1 MKMYLLIAARNLIQA
16 RRRTLLIGSA
26 LAMVTMLLV
35 LLLALSQALTDTMIA
50 SATTLQT
57 GHVNVAGW
65 FKAKPADSAPLI
77 GKTNE
82 LRKIVEEN
90 TPGLDYVIDRGRGW
104 ARMVSDTGAT
114 QVALSG
120 IDPKEE
126 QVFFS
131 RIQIADG
138 DPQRLSEP
146 GSILIFESQATA
158 LGAKIGDTVTLT
170 VEMYNGN
177 RNTADATIIAIAKDV
192 GFMSS
197 WNSYIPKDT
206 VRLLYG
212 LSEDTSGAVMVYLKD
227 VEKSSETMKILRDV
241 FEKKGFTLNEH
252 DPQPFFMKFETIAGE
267 DWVGQRLDIT
277 TWNDEVSYLNW
288 ITMALDSISYFLT
301 IILGGIIAVGIMNSM
316 WISVRERTQEIGT
329 LRAIGMGKSRILRMF
344 LTEATLL
351 GLAATGVGAA
361 VGVLIAVVVDAADI
375 VVPVAMRV
383 VLMSDTLNFSV
394 RPGQIATAMIL
405 FTLCTMFAAIY
416 PAWRASRMQPVTAIQ
431 SVT

>member
-1 MKMYLLIAARNLIQA
+1 MKMYLLIAARNLVQA

-26 LAMVTMLLV
+26 LGMVTMLLV

-77 GKTNE
+77 GKTAE

-104 ARMVSDTGAT
+104 ARMVTDTGAT

-138 DPQRLSEP
+138 DPQKLSEP
-146 GSILIFESQATA
+146 GSILIFESQAKA
-158 LGAKIGDTVTLT
+158 LNAKIGDTVTLT

-206 VRLLYG
+206 IRLLYG

-227 VEKSSETMKILRDV
+227 VEKSAETMKILRDV

-288 ITMALDSISYFLT
+288 ITMALDSISIFLT
-301 IILGGIIAVGIMNSM
+301 AILGGIIAVGIMNSM

-329 LRAIGMGKSRILRMF
+329 LRAIGMGKSRILGMF
-344 LTEATLL
+344 MMEATLL
-351 GLAATGVGAA
+351 GLAATGIGALA
-361 VGVLIAVVVDAADI
+361 GVLIAVLVDAADL

-383 VLMSDTLNFSV
+383 ILMSDTLNFSI
-394 RPGQIATAMIL
+394 RPGQIVTAMIL
-405 FTLCTMFAAIY
+405 FTICTILAAMW
-416 PAWRASRMQPVTAIQ
+416 PAWRASRLQPVTAIQ